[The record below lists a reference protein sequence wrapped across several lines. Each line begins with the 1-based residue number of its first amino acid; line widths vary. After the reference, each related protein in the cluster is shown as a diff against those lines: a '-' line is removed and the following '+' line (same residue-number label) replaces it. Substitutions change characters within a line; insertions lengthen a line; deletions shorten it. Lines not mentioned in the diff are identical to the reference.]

1 MKTEYFILY
10 NGANLINT
18 KIFDTFYKPMLTNRA
33 GGGMPKKK
41 MRRITPT
48 YKQMLCMELKIKT
61 NNWLLAYYT
70 KLKKSRSQNRTTKT
84 NMNNCSIYNYSI
96 IFIFF

>member
-18 KIFDTFYKPMLTNRA
+18 KMSSSTSEKTKIFDTFYKPILTTRA

-61 NNWLLAYYT
+61 NNRLLAYYT
-70 KLKKSRSQNRTTKT
+70 KLKNRDPKLAPPPRPT
-84 NMNNCSIYNYSI
+84 
-96 IFIFF
+96 